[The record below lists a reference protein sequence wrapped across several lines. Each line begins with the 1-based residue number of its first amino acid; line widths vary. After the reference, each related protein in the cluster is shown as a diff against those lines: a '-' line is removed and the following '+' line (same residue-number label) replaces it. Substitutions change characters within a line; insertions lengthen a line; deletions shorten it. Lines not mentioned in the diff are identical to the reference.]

1 MTNVNDDI
9 RKAVRIEMARRDWN
23 QSELAEATG
32 LSRQYISELM
42 SGKAG
47 NVSEAW
53 EKIFDKLHI
62 TLKAEVRGE

>member
-23 QSELAEATG
+23 QSELAEVTG

-47 NVSEAW
+47 NLTEAW
-53 EKIFDKLHI
+53 EKIFGALKI
-62 TLKAEVRGE
+62 TLKAEVEGK